1 MVVSHIQASLKFP
14 QACLFLLSDVLF
26 CSAHTFSSLVNLLL
40 QSLNSFYFGHKAL
53 LSFVLLSILADISW
67 WWGFKVTPWACWKMP
82 KIKARHLPWSCELS
96 WFSDSSGEALWQGPP
111 RPRPSLLG
119 WAPEERL
126 SMRLQRVQ
134 SPDLLKPSL
143 QPTRV
148 LGLES

>member
-40 QSLNSFYFGHKAL
+40 QSVNTLDIKPCCP
-53 LSFVLLSILADISW
+53 LSFCLFWLTFLGDEDSKWLLE
-67 WWGFKVTPWACWKMP
+67 PCWKMP
-82 KIKARHLPWSCELS
+82 KIKAQHLPWSCELS

-111 RPRPSLLG
+111 RPRPSMLG